1 METPSDKA
9 ALQRFLGMINYL
21 AKFVPHISDL
31 DQPLRQL
38 LQKDN
43 EWVWLHEQDQAV
55 AKIKDA
61 ITTAPTLKYFNET
74 KEVIVQ
80 TDASSTELG
89 AVILQE
95 GVYQSRADQ
104 NRNKLFPDRK
114 GVASCAL
121 LA

>member
-9 ALQRFLGMINYL
+9 ALQRFLGTINYL
-21 AKFVPHISDL
+21 AKFEPHISDL

-61 ITTAPTLKYFNET
+61 FTTAPTRKYFNET

-80 TDASSTELG
+80 TDASSTGLG
-89 AVILQE
+89 AVILQKAKQWHIPVE
-95 GVYQSRADQ
+95 R
-104 NRNKLFPDRK
+104 
-114 GVASCAL
+114 
-121 LA
+121 